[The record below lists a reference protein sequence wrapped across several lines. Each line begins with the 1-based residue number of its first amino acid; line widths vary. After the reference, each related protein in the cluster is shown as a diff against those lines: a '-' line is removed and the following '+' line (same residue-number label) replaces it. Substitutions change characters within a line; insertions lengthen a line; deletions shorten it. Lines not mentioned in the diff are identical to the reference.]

1 MIKTK
6 FLAFATLLSLGMACV
21 QDPETS
27 VMQQNESSI
36 EAKIINSAENAVDGE
51 LILYV
56 SEDTA
61 NMWLSSTSATR
72 SGDVVLDEVAAELGA
87 ISIEPL
93 FNLKMNADKKIAL
106 GMHRWFVVEFDKSV
120 ELEEA
125 AVKYAEN
132 HQISRVQYNSLISR
146 PEVHSMP
153 VSSDAEATRA
163 SATPFNDPRLVDQWH
178 YNNKG
183 DSKLYPNATAG
194 EDIGAFGAWDYTTGN
209 PQVIVA
215 VVDEGVMYSHP
226 DLAANMWTNK
236 AELNGVAGVDDD
248 GNGYI
253 DDIYGINAV
262 TRSGNITWDKTGDS
276 GHGTHVA
283 GTVAAVN
290 NNGIGVCGVAG
301 GSGNGDGARIM
312 SCQIFD
318 GSTEKTTIAVSTR
331 AIDYATDMGAC
342 ILQCSWGYPTE
353 DGYRITDT
361 SYQKVNG
368 GYYSEYIAIKRFVE
382 EQRDEDIRCPG
393 INGGVAIFAAGNF
406 GMPYSD
412 YPGGFNE
419 FLSVTSYAPDG
430 LPTTYTNYGPGCNVA
445 APGGEFNNL
454 KGVSHNSSV
463 LSTVPRTATNEYGNP
478 YNKDYAYMQGTSMA
492 CPHVSGVAALL
503 VSYAIENGITL
514 SSTRLYE
521 LLTSSVRD
529 IDGSLKG
536 TKTAYDYQTYS
547 PFQFDISGYKG
558 KMGTGKLDALLAI
571 MNLRGAS
578 CIPVV
583 AGEEAKI
590 DINKYIGTGNL
601 SVTLPDKDVAFEVDD
616 NTKQRLGITSIEC
629 FKNVFYM
636 VCTKPGIGT
645 IKLRYLAGCPKEKNG
660 PETTGKIIEK
670 EFVIVSREHNDNG
683 GWL

>member
-6 FLAFATLLSLGMACV
+6 FLAFAMLLSLGMSCV
-21 QDPETS
+21 QDPEMS
-27 VMQQNESSI
+27 VKAQNESSI
-36 EAKIINSAENAVDGE
+36 EAKIVNTAENAVGNE
-51 LILYV
+51 LILCV
-56 SEDTA
+56 DEDTA
-61 NMWLSSTSATR
+61 QTWLSSTSATR
-72 SGDVVLDEVAAELGA
+72 SGDVVLDAVAAELGA

-93 FNLKMNADKKIAL
+93 FNLKMNADKKIAR
-106 GMHRWFVVEFDKSV
+106 GMHRWFVVEFDQSV
-120 ELEEA
+120 EVEA
-125 AVKYAEN
+125 AALTYAMN
-132 HQISRVQYNSLISR
+132 PQITRVQYNSIISR

-153 VSSDAEATRA
+153 VSDAEITRA
-163 SATPFNDPRLVDQWH
+163 SSNAPFNDPRLADQWH

-183 DSKLYPNATAG
+183 DSKLYPNAKAG
-194 EDIGAFGAWDYTTGN
+194 EDIGVFEAWNYTTGN
-209 PQVIVA
+209 REVVVA
-215 VVDEGVMYSHP
+215 IVDEGVMYSHP
-226 DLAANMWTNK
+226 DLAANMWTND
-236 AELNGVAGVDDD
+236 AELNGVEGVDDD
-248 GNGYI
+248 KNGYI

-262 TRSGNITWDKTGDS
+262 TCSGNITWDKTGDS

-301 GSGNGDGARIM
+301 GSGNGDGVRIM

-318 GSTEKTTIAVSTR
+318 GSTEKTTIVVSAR

-342 ILQCSWGYPTE
+342 ILQCSWGYPPK

-361 SYQKVNG
+361 SYQKENG
-368 GYYSEYIAIKRFVE
+368 GYYPEYLAIKRFVE
-382 EQRDEDIRCPG
+382 EQREADIRCSG
-393 INGGVAIFAAGNF
+393 LEGGVAIFAAGNF
-406 GMPYSD
+406 SQPYSD

-419 FLSVTSYAPDG
+419 FLSVTAYAPDG

-454 KGVSHNSSV
+454 KGISHDSSV
-463 LSTVPRTATNEYGNP
+463 LSTVPRTAPNEYGNP

-514 SSTRLYE
+514 TSTRLYE

-529 IDGSLKG
+529 IDGSLTG
-536 TKTAYDYQTYS
+536 TKIAYDYNTYAA
-547 PFQFDISGYKG
+547 FKFDISGFKG
-558 KMGTGKLDALLAI
+558 KMGSGKLDALLAI

-583 AGEEAKI
+583 VGEEAKI
-590 DINKYIGTGNL
+590 DINKYLGTGDL
-601 SVTLPDKDVAFEVDD
+601 SVTLPDKQYAFEVDD
-616 NTKQRLGITSIEC
+616 KTKQRLGITSIEC
-629 FKNVFYM
+629 FKNIFYI

-645 IKLRYLAGCPKEKNG
+645 IKLRYLAGCPKEKEG

-670 EFVIVSREHNDNG
+670 EFVIVSREHNDDG